1 METTKHITKT
11 MSVGEAAVEGLLGGI
26 GAGIVMGLFI
36 LGLEAVMGVSPV
48 TVLTYFNAGENA
60 SPLTGL
66 FTHIALS
73 GMYGVV
79 LSVGLMMLVR
89 ILGFSKTREWW
100 LVIGL
105 LYSALI
111 FGIAETIILPGT
123 QSLLRDLPL
132 WAMVAAHMV
141 YGIVLAWLT
150 TRKN

>member
-1 METTKHITKT
+1 MDTTKHITKT

-26 GAGIVMGLFI
+26 GAGIVMGLFL

-48 TVLTYFNAGENA
+48 TVLTYFNAGNNA

-79 LSVGLMMLVR
+79 FGVGLMLLAR
-89 ILGFSKTREWW
+89 LLGPDKTRGGWP
-100 LVIGL
+100 VIGL
-105 LYSALI
+105 LYGALI
-111 FGIAETIILPGT
+111 FGIAESIILPGT
-123 QSLLRDLPL
+123 ASLLRDLPL
-132 WAMVAAHMV
+132 WAFVTAHGL